1 MNTDFSHLVVNG
13 CSFTYC
19 QGLENPLTEG
29 WPNLLAEKLNI
40 PLVNLASP
48 GAGNDRIV
56 RTTVEYLY
64 NNPLPNP
71 LYVIAF
77 SHSSRREEFY
87 NDIKKYKLISGVHRK
102 SISDYTPYEQ
112 GYLENFNVLEYSKI
126 KVRLWLSL
134 VNTFKANNIH
144 YLTTDFIP
152 DRPEEIV
159 NLRISTPSRLD
170 GNIVNGDNPK
180 LGYAKLWDAINKEDA
195 NRITDLEQITRPIG
209 KLPCG
214 HDDYPAMPVLAN
226 YIYEEIRKR
235 WQ

>member
-1 MNTDFSHLVVNG
+1 
-13 CSFTYC
+13 
-19 QGLENPLTEG
+19 LTEG

-40 PLVNLASP
+40 PLVNLATP

-87 NDIKKYKLISGVHRK
+87 KDINKYELISGVYHQ
-102 SISDYTPYEQ
+102 SINDYTPYEQ
-112 GYLENFNVLEYSKI
+112 GYLENFDILEYSKI

-134 VNTFKANNIH
+134 VNTFKATNIS
-144 YLTTDFIP
+144 YLTTDYIP
-152 DRPEEIV
+152 DRPEEIL
-159 NLRISTPSRLD
+159 NLRFGIPQRF
-170 GNIVNGDNPK
+170 GDRKVSLAPPPN
-180 LGYAKLWDAINKEDA
+180 YNAMWNAINNDV
-195 NRITDLEQITRPIG
+195 NRITDLEKLVTGIN

-226 YIYEEIRKR
+226 YVYEEIRKR

>member
-1 MNTDFSHLVVNG
+1 MNSDFSHLVVNG

-19 QGLENPLTEG
+19 QGLQSPLTEG

-56 RTTVEYLY
+56 RTTIEYLY

-71 LYVIAF
+71 LYVIVF

-87 NDIKKYKLISGVHRK
+87 KDIKDYRLISGINNK
-102 SISDYTPYEQ
+102 SISNYTLFEQ
-112 GYLENFNVLEYSKI
+112 GYLENFDILEYSKI
-126 KVRLWLSL
+126 KIRLWLSL
-134 VNTFKANNIH
+134 VNTLKANDIK
-144 YLTTDFIP
+144 YLVSDYMP
-152 DRPEEIV
+152 DSPEEIL
-159 NLRISTPSRLD
+159 NLRFGPT
-170 GNIVNGDNPK
+170 DNAKRVRPRQT
-180 LGYAKLWDAINKEDA
+180 YDKLWDAIEGDV
-195 NRITDLEQITRPIG
+195 NRITNLGQLTGSIS

-214 HDDYPAMPVLAN
+214 HEDYPAMPVLAN

-235 WQ
+235 WH